1 MKTLLLVSGDEAL
14 RNRLERML
22 DDTTLF
28 MATSDG
34 EALKTLSL
42 IDVDAVLRHSP
53 TGTAGLDAF
62 VARVKERAPHA
73 GIIVAGAL
81 EYAAEGA
88 DFVIPATCTPSEVES
103 ALRWVS
109 ERQRLLRENAA
120 LRTQSGLGAPRDGD
134 AGAAFW
140 DGGLLGRVLKEFT
153 RVFAAGSDLPRVLEM
168 FLDAIG
174 ELVRPARM
182 AILLPDD
189 TGSYRI
195 AAHRG
200 VPPPIVR
207 SVRLSGSDGL
217 SRWLATQGR
226 PARLQELADSDI
238 VHELRLVQGTL
249 AVPLMAQGEL
259 VAMLV
264 VGHPVA
270 GGSYGRHETEL
281 LFDLATHLA
290 TAIRDIEL
298 HHQLQRE
305 KEFNEQIL
313 RHMSSGVITL
323 GRDERIGI
331 MNRRAEEI
339 LGLAAEATVGQD
351 LRVLPSP
358 LGDLLFATLSGGTV
372 TPRTEV
378 RLAMGGRSLE
388 VSTYPV
394 YGDEQRPLGA
404 VLVFEDLTAQKELA
418 AQTRQAEEMQLLAR
432 VVARITDEI
441 KNPLVSINTFTEL
454 LDERFEDPDFRKHF
468 TNVVRRDVRRLL
480 VVFEKLDGLVSDRD
494 FQFGTVDAHAIVA
507 ELIESLD
514 RADDGIGKHM
524 QIEVIPDAVPRKVK
538 VDAAQLRKALSY
550 LVWYL
555 SHNSPTETAKVAI
568 SVGHHRDS
576 DGMESVRILV
586 SSRTAQIPSDK
597 LPRLFDPVQMVQESF
612 IDVGPAVSQRLI
624 EALGGRL
631 KFREGRHEF
640 SFLVTLPLEP

>member
-1 MKTLLLVSGDEAL
+1 
-14 RNRLERML
+14 
-22 DDTTLF
+22 
-28 MATSDG
+28 
-34 EALKTLSL
+34 
-42 IDVDAVLRHSP
+42 
-53 TGTAGLDAF
+53 
-62 VARVKERAPHA
+62 
-73 GIIVAGAL
+73 
-81 EYAAEGA
+81 
-88 DFVIPATCTPSEVES
+88 
-103 ALRWVS
+103 
-109 ERQRLLRENAA
+109 
-120 LRTQSGLGAPRDGD
+120 
-134 AGAAFW
+134 
-140 DGGLLGRVLKEFT
+140 
-153 RVFAAGSDLPRVLEM
+153 
-168 FLDAIG
+168 
-174 ELVRPARM
+174 M
-182 AILLPDD
+182 AILLPDAS
-189 TGSYRI
+189 GAYRI

-207 SVRLSGSDGL
+207 SARLSGHDGL

-226 PARLQELADSDI
+226 PARIQELTDSEI

-264 VGHPVA
+264 VGQPVV

-298 HHQLQRE
+298 RHQLQRE
-305 KEFNEQIL
+305 TEFNQQIL
-313 RHMSSGVITL
+313 RHMSNGVITL

-331 MNRRAEEI
+331 MNRRAEVI
-339 LGLAAEATVGQD
+339 LGLDAVGTVGQD

-358 LGDLLFATLSGGTV
+358 LGDMLFATLSGGVV

-394 YGDEQRPLGA
+394 YGEEHRPLGA

-454 LDERFEDPDFRKHF
+454 LDERFDDPDFRKHF
-468 TNVVRRDVRRLL
+468 TGVVRRDVRRLL
-480 VVFEKLDGLVSDRD
+480 MVFEKLDGLVSDRD
-494 FQFGTVDAHAIVA
+494 FHFSSIDVHAVIQ
-507 ELIESLD
+507 ELLESLD

-524 QIEVIPDAVPRKVK
+524 QIDVVPDPAPQVVK
-538 VDAAQLRKALSY
+538 VDSAQLRKALSY

-555 SHNSPTETAKVAI
+555 SHNSPAETARITI
-568 SVGHHRDS
+568 SAGRHRDP
-576 DGMESVRILV
+576 DGQESVRILV
-586 SSRTAQIPSDK
+586 SSRTAQIPADK

-631 KFREGRHEF
+631 KYRESRHEF
-640 SFLVTLPLEP
+640 SFLVTLPPET